1 MTFMIVRVVG
11 ATLGVGRGQPR
22 GLPLQDAMGTLTE
35 EIRLPNTGT
44 VVRLT
49 PEHKVIL
56 ALVEPGSRVLDL
68 GCGEGDLLLALKVLK
83 GVRAEGIELSEA
95 CIQACV
101 ARGLVSVQHGDL
113 DEGLADYPDQS
124 VDYVISTNTIQ
135 VLHKPM
141 VLTREMA
148 RVGKRCIVSF
158 PNFAHWRVRWQLLR
172 RGRMPKTLKLPYEWY
187 ETLNIHLTTLYDFR
201 EFCGKAGLKVLRD
214 IPLRTSPD
222 GTYTPVSFLPNL
234 RADSAVFVLES
245 AQAPEPS

>member
-1 MTFMIVRVVG
+1 MTANGFEM
-11 ATLGVGRGQPR
+11 TLGNRCG
-22 GLPLQDAMGTLTE
+22 LTE
-35 EIRLPNTGT
+35 EIRLPETGSI
-44 VVRLT
+44 VRLT

-56 ALVEPGSRVLDL
+56 SLVEPGSRVLDL

-83 GVRAEGIELSEA
+83 GVRAEGIELANA

-101 ARGLVSVQHGDL
+101 ARGLFSVHHGDL

-141 VLTREMA
+141 VLIREMA

-158 PNFAHWRVRWQLLR
+158 PNFAHWRVRMQLLL

-187 ETLNIHLTTLYDFR
+187 ETLNIHLTTVRDFQD
-201 EFCGKAGLKVLRD
+201 FCKKAGLKVSRE
-214 IPLRTSPD
+214 IPLRTSAS
-222 GTYTPVSFLPNL
+222 GKYTQVPFLSNL
-234 RADSAVFVLES
+234 RADSAVFVLE
-245 AQAPEPS
+245 AA